1 MSDKT
6 DATRASDVAFIK
18 ALAELL
24 DSNDLTEI
32 QVKREYGENDW
43 LNVRVARGG
52 VMVQARCRW
61 PRRRCW
67 RRRRHRSRPQLPLP
81 RHRPAIRR
89 RHPAP

>member
-24 DSNDLTEI
+24 DTNDLTEI

-52 VMVQARCRW
+52 SVVMQA
-61 PRRRCW
+61 PM
-67 RRRRHRSRPQLPLP
+67 QM
-81 RHRPAIRR
+81 A
-89 RHPAP
+89 PAPMAAAPAPAAAPAAAPGATDIRARR